1 MWPSSVFSQIDFEK
15 YQVEDGLSQN
25 SILALLQ
32 DRNGYIWIGTEDG
45 LNRFDGYS
53 FKKFF
58 QHGNDSVGLY
68 NDYIWSLLESKDGKI
83 WIGHSNGVSYYDPEV
98 NRFKNVVIE
107 DNLLIVSSYED
118 AHGDLWFG
126 SAGKGLLK
134 LNPTGNVVTYIVN
147 NYPSQPPFDQ
157 DGWAYASNNI
167 LCITELNKKIV
178 IGTRG
183 AGMFEV
189 SGEEV
194 VRYGKNKFEPFLTAN
209 DIWSILSD
217 KEGKI
222 FIGSSLGLGISDVNF
237 TNLKIF
243 NTENT
248 GGALSFNR
256 IARLCFDKDEGLWI
270 ATYGGGL
277 NHFDF
282 STEQFWNSRYKE
294 SDPQSLTND
303 LVFTLLVDR
312 SENLWAGTWSG
323 GLHKISK
330 YASYIYSFDAK
341 NGLADLILSINI
353 RHDSVF
359 VASYSDGIF
368 FSKNGRMPFS
378 SERPVFSSIPSP
390 SGTYILDIDA
400 GAKYLWMGLDGQG
413 VLYTEKDL
421 SNPKWKALQRIR
433 GNPNSLNNHLVDAIK
448 EDNNNTLWIGTR
460 GSGLKRYFY
469 RRPYGSPESIHQYTF
484 RKDDSL
490 SLSDDFI
497 LDIGIDKKNYLW
509 VGTTNGLSRSRFP
522 IQGDT
527 LIDQFIRFGK
537 GRIISIGINPDNDK
551 YIGTDHGLYTI
562 ENEEWLEVEGFQNE
576 FINSIVW
583 DQSHNMWVSTN
594 SGIYVVANNGVIR
607 HFTSKDGLQSNEFN
621 ARSAAIDMEG
631 MVYFGGIKGMNIID
645 PQLLEKPIQPSKIVI
660 SSIRINNKEE
670 IFESKEIILDH
681 NHRVVTFEFTLL
693 DFVNPSANL
702 YEYKL
707 EGFDEEWV
715 TTGSGQRIAT
725 YTNLDPGEYTF
736 LVKGINS
743 EGVNSNGSASIKIIN
758 LPPPWKTWWA
768 YTSYLLL
775 LATAAFVIIR
785 TIVLRQRMKT
795 KLAFDE
801 IELKKLK
808 ELDEFKSSFFANI
821 SHEFRTPLT
830 LILGQLDELEQEKKS
845 ENRNLIRS
853 IRNNSKAALN
863 LVNQLLDLSRVDS
876 GKFTLQVG
884 KIPVQSFFSRLL
896 DPFIVLAHQ
905 KKLKFVTSFP
915 DKDEIILADPSILE
929 KVINNLISNA
939 IKYNQPDGKINF
951 SANVNNGTLR
961 IEIRDTGIGIDEKNL
976 PFIFDRFYRIADSV
990 EGTGIGLA
998 IAKELVL
1005 LHKGTINVK
1014 SKKGEGTQFIIEL
1027 PCSQDAHPD
1036 YIGNNEIFT
1045 PNDQPFVKQ
1054 DQVVMEDSEVEIHQG
1069 APVLLVIED
1078 NEDLM
1083 AYLKRNLAGQYEI
1096 ILAHHGEEGVHK
1108 AKSQIPDIILCDW
1121 MMPGKSGI
1129 DVCKAL
1135 KSDELTSHIPIVLL
1149 TARVDSNSR
1158 IEGLKTGAD
1167 DYIAKP
1173 FDLTELK
1180 VRLLN
1185 LINQR
1190 NALREKYTRLGVAHY
1205 NHAKATSLDEKF
1217 ISRLY
1222 EYIGQH
1228 LSDDSLSVEK
1238 LSHEMGVSRAQLH
1251 RKVTAL
1257 TGHPASA
1264 IIREYRLERAAD
1276 LLRQKSGNVSEI
1288 AFQVGFENLSYFTK
1302 AFKHKYKVTPS
1313 EFLLSSQSS

>member
-1 MWPSSVFSQIDFEK
+1 MWPSSVFSQIDFER

-83 WIGHSNGVSYYDPEV
+83 WIGHSNGISYYDPEV
-98 NRFKNVVIE
+98 NTFKNVVIE
-107 DNLLIVSSYED
+107 ENLLIVSSYED
-118 AHGDLWFG
+118 TYGDLWFG

-134 LNPTGNVVTYIVN
+134 LNPTGSEVNYIVN
-147 NYPSQPPFDQ
+147 KYPSQPPFDQ
-157 DGWAYASNNI
+157 DGWAFASNNI
-167 LCITELNKKIV
+167 LCITELNQKIV

-189 SGEEV
+189 RDGEI
-194 VRYGKNKFEPFLTAN
+194 VRYAKSEFEPFLTAN

-222 FIGSSLGLGISDVNF
+222 FIGSSRGLGISDANF
-237 TNLKIF
+237 SNLKIF

-248 GGALSFNR
+248 GGTLSFNR
-256 IARLCFDKDEGLWI
+256 IARLCFDKDKGLWI

-277 NHFDF
+277 NYFDF
-282 STEQFWNSRYKE
+282 SSEQFWNSKYEE
-294 SDPQSLTND
+294 SNPRSLTND

-312 SENLWAGTWSG
+312 GENLWAGTWSG
-323 GLHKISK
+323 GLHKMSK
-330 YASYIYSFDAK
+330 YASHIYTFNAK
-341 NGLADLILSINI
+341 NGLSDFILSINI

-368 FSKNGRMPFS
+368 FSKKRKAPFS
-378 SERPVFSSIPSP
+378 SGNPIFSSIPSP
-390 SGTYILDIDA
+390 PRTYILDIDA

-413 VLYTEKDL
+413 VLYTEKNL
-421 SNPKWKALQRIR
+421 SNPAWKAIQRIR

-448 EDNNNTLWIGTR
+448 EDNNSTLWIGTR

-469 RRPYGSPESIHQYTF
+469 LKPYGASGSIHEYKF
-484 RKDDSL
+484 REDDAH
-490 SLSDDFI
+490 SLSDNSI
-497 LDIGIDKKNYLW
+497 IDIGIDRKNHLW
-509 VGTTNGLSRSRFP
+509 VGTTNGLNRSRFP

-527 LIDQFIRFGK
+527 LIDQFIRYGK
-537 GRIISIGINPDNDK
+537 GRITTISINLDDNK
-551 YIGTDHGLYTI
+551 YIGTDNGLYAL
-562 ENEEWLEVEGFQNE
+562 ENEEWLEIEGLQNE

-594 SGIYVVANNGVIR
+594 SGVYVVLNNGMMR

-621 ARSAAIDMEG
+621 ARSAAIDTEG
-631 MVYFGGIKGMNIID
+631 MIYFGGIKGMNIID
-645 PQLLEKPIQPSKIVI
+645 PQLLQRPIQPSKIVI
-660 SSIRINNKEE
+660 SSIRVNNKEE
-670 IFESKEIILDH
+670 IFTPKEIILDH

-707 EGFDEEWV
+707 EGFDQEWV

-736 LVKGINS
+736 LVRGINS

-775 LATAAFVIIR
+775 LATGAYIIIR
-785 TIVLRQRMKT
+785 TMVLRQRMKT
-795 KLAFDE
+795 KLALDE
-801 IELKKLK
+801 VELKKLK

-830 LILGQLDELEQEKKS
+830 LILGQLEEMEKKGKS
-845 ENRNLIRS
+845 WDSNLVQSIRS
-853 IRNNSKAALN
+853 NSKAALN

-876 GKFTLQVG
+876 GKLTLQLH
-884 KIPVQSFFSRLL
+884 KIAVQSFFSRLL
-896 DPFIVLAHQ
+896 DPFLVLADQ
-905 KKLKFVTSFP
+905 KKLKFETSFP
-915 DKDEIILADPSILE
+915 EENEIILADPSILE
-929 KVINNLISNA
+929 KVVSNLISNA
-939 IKYNQPDGKINF
+939 IKYNEVNGKIKF
-951 SANVNNGTLR
+951 SLDVKNGLLR
-961 IEIRDTGIGIDEKNL
+961 IEIHDTGIGIGENDL
-976 PFIFDRFYRIADSV
+976 PFIFDRFYRAADSV

-998 IAKELVL
+998 IAKELIL
-1005 LHKGTINVK
+1005 LHKGSISVK
-1014 SKKGEGTQFIIEL
+1014 SRKGEGTQFRIEL
-1027 PCSQDAHPD
+1027 PCSKNAYPN
-1036 YIGNNEIFT
+1036 YIDNNEIF
-1045 PNDQPFVKQ
+1045 DCDDKAFVKQ
-1054 DQVVMEDSEVEIHQG
+1054 DPLVVEDSKVEIPQD

-1108 AKSQIPDIILCDW
+1108 AKEFIPDIILCDW
-1121 MMPGKSGI
+1121 MMPKKSGI

-1135 KSDELTSHIPIVLL
+1135 KLDELTSHIPIIIL
-1149 TARVDSNSR
+1149 TARADSSSR
-1158 IEGLKTGAD
+1158 IEGLETGAD
-1167 DYIAKP
+1167 DYITKP
-1173 FDLTELK
+1173 FDLAELK

-1190 NALREKYTRLGVAHY
+1190 KALREKYARLGMAHF
-1205 NHAKATSLDEKF
+1205 NHTKATSLDEKF

-1228 LSDDSLSVEK
+1228 LSDDSLSVKK

-1257 TGHPASA
+1257 TGHPASV

-1276 LLRQKSGNVSEI
+1276 LLRQNAGNISEI
-1288 AFQVGFENLSYFTK
+1288 AFQVGFENLSYFTR
-1302 AFKHKYKVTPS
+1302 AFKQKYKVTPS
-1313 EFLLSSQSS
+1313 DYLLSPQSS